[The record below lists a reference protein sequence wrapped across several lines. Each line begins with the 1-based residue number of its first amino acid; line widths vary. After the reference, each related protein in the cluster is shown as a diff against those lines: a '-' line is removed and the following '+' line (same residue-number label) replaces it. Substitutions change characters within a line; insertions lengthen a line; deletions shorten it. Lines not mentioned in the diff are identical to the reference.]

1 MFPRTHGESIPIPVY
16 NAALPFG
23 LREKIADDFIQFQ
36 TFIRNDQLYDF
47 ESTLQGFGDILHLL
61 NGHASQI
68 HLDQGFLDV
77 ALLCLLTLNDLRFKW
92 QRSQTGNVKFH
103 FARFRQKFAFIASG
117 SRLLTGRTAL
127 IPRSLADRVGFRIQK
142 RIQRILD
149 RLSNQSVKMRPN
161 LFFVNFNRSGDCL
174 FVFLRYIFHSLF
186 SFPLIMGW
194 SL

>member
-1 MFPRTHGESIPIPVY
+1 MVKAFRYQCTTQRCHLASGK
-16 NAALPFG
+16 
-23 LREKIADDFIQFQ
+23 KITDDFIQSQ
-36 TFIRNDQLYDF
+36 TFIRNDQPYDL
-47 ESTLQGFGDILHLL
+47 ESTLRGFGDILHLL

-77 ALLCLLTLNDLRFKW
+77 CFALLCLITLNDLRFKW

-117 SRLLTGRTAL
+117 SRFLTSRTAL
-127 IPRSLADRVGFRIQK
+127 IPRSLADRVSFRIK
-142 RIQRILD
+142 KSIQCILD
-149 RLSNQSVKMRPN
+149 RLSNQSIKMRPN
-161 LFFVNFNRSGDCL
+161 LFFINFNRSGDCL

-186 SFPLIMGW
+186 SFPSIMGW